1 MSHRSHLTGVH
12 GTSWARLLIFVSYC
26 FWLFTIPSAIYSTNP
41 ETLLCAR
48 PCAGLSGR
56 ESWPRP
62 VDIWTGSFSIAGDLV
77 YVGCLLAL
85 LASPHSRPV
94 ASSP

>member
-1 MSHRSHLTGVH
+1 MSHGSRLTGVR

-26 FWLFTIPSAIYSTNP
+26 FWLFVIPSAICSTNP

-56 ESWPRP
+56 GLSLGP
-62 VDIWTGSFSIAGDLV
+62 WTSGLAHPPLGAASCMWDV
-77 YVGCLLAL
+77 YRHCGPLPAQCQ
-85 LASPHSRPV
+85 
-94 ASSP
+94 